1 MVQSVSLEQ
10 LRKDAVDIF
19 HNGFACSES
28 VIYSIR
34 KNFELDMS
42 VGRCIRYEYRLS
54 LGPWRRRLPLRRCSR
69 RHHVHRGC
77 DVLAGA
83 NPAKPAGECHKLT
96 NEFADAITA
105 KFGATCWQ
113 AHRPLRRQEQSGAQ
127 VLLHRAGRVRGN

>member
-42 VGRCIRYEYRLS
+42 DDAFAMSTGFPWGLGGAGCLCGAVAGGTMCIGYVFGRRKPGE
-54 LGPWRRRLPLRRCSR
+54 
-69 RHHVHRGC
+69 
-77 DVLAGA
+77 
-83 NPAKPAGECHKLT
+83 PAGECHKLIAPYGDRNSPERKSFCT
-96 NEFADAITA
+96 ELVEFAVTEAA
-105 KFGATCWQ
+105 KIIAREKGIKA
-113 AHRPLRRQEQSGAQ
+113 E
-127 VLLHRAGRVRGN
+127 

>member
-42 VGRCIRYEYRLS
+42 DDAF
-54 LGPWRRRLPLRRCSR
+54 RRKP
-69 RHHVHRGC
+69 GE
-77 DVLAGA
+77 
-83 NPAKPAGECHKLT
+83 PAGECHKLT

-105 KFGATCWQ
+105 KFGATCC
-113 AHRPLRRQEQSGAQ
+113 
-127 VLLHRAGRVRGN
+127 GRLIAPYGDRNSPERKSFCTELVEFAVTEAAKIIAREKGIKAE